1 VGGGGGSGEEG
12 VSGYH
17 QGGPASRWRGC
28 EAGRSFG
35 WPAGG
40 KRPTDRC
47 GGRGRISSG
56 WCVPVFVVVGGS
68 RDEGS
73 VVAVDG
79 GVAEQVSACLAAWV
93 RCLWQGML
101 SGFGGGVGVGRV
113 VGSELASNMGS
124 IAEAADENG
133 EHLVC

>member
-1 VGGGGGSGEEG
+1 M
-12 VSGYH
+12 
-17 QGGPASRWRGC
+17 
-28 EAGRSFG
+28 
-35 WPAGG
+35 
-40 KRPTDRC
+40 
-47 GGRGRISSG
+47 
-56 WCVPVFVVVGGS
+56 PVFVVVGGS